1 MDGDS
6 QQGIRPQQSLVQQ
19 QHLLPGGTMNVTM
32 LPTSVTD
39 LVGCVGHEIK
49 VIEDELN
56 RCYDNEDTNAND
68 NDNDKDA
75 RIESLEDAIDDGFM
89 CVDLRVLERKLEV
102 WHRLFSPSLYNK
114 NSRSSRSCSRNNTS
128 NDTTNND
135 TTNNLSDADAYTVT
149 PFFAVKCNPDPLV
162 VEWLARSASH
172 LSLPLGF
179 DCASIAE
186 LELAKAHIEKYDLNS
201 IATTDCNTDNNN
213 NNNNNTTTNNNNT
226 NNKSAVPTTRIVYA
240 NPQRAEAD
248 LMRAL
253 ELFSTPHTTDKKAA
267 PKEASSLLLL
277 DDELW
282 LTLDGVEEVYKI
294 AIARKRFLDKHNPS
308 VRTMPRIK
316 IILRIWVPDGHSQ
329 VPLGEKFGMQL
340 SEIDAVLGA
349 CLEHGILAR
358 DIIGVSFHCGSGCE
372 SVETYLEALE
382 MGRTALAAMDDTL
395 LQTGP
400 QNTTPPHRCWL
411 LDIGGGFPGLDGL
424 YGDDGRFAVT
434 ATTATSSTA
443 MEEKKD
449 ADGEPP
455 TTTVADIA
463 VAVRP
468 ILQSF
473 AAAASNNNVDGS
485 GEQPPPLTIIAE
497 PGRYFVEG
505 AFALA
510 SRIYQKQMLPQTAT
524 SRTPEEEAVASAALD
539 GGIQINES
547 ASDGS
552 SNDIRVYRIPHGV
565 QGVFKDVLLCGES
578 FVPQPLPTAQT
589 QLTQTQSS
597 SRQLYLSRVLGPSG
611 DDSEA
616 ADVVC
621 DACWLPE
628 LEVGDWLVF
637 DRMGAYTLSI
647 ASRAGRPVMRYVM
660 GGEEEEPTKPSHPQ
674 LQKPK

>member
-1 MDGDS
+1 
-6 QQGIRPQQSLVQQ
+6 
-19 QHLLPGGTMNVTM
+19 MNVTM
-32 LPTSVTD
+32 LPSFVTD

-56 RCYDNEDTNAND
+56 RCYDNDND
-68 NDNDKDA
+68 NDNDSDKDT

-102 WHRLFSPSLYNK
+102 WHRLFSPSFYN
-114 NSRSSRSCSRNNTS
+114 NSDKSNSNSNNPS
-128 NDTTNND
+128 DTHTH
-135 TTNNLSDADAYTVT
+135 TYTVT
-149 PFFAVKCNPDPLV
+149 PFFAIKCNPDPLV

-172 LSLPLGF
+172 LKLPLGF

-186 LELAKAHIEKYDLNS
+186 LELAKTRIEKYDLKS
-201 IATTDCNTDNNN
+201 IATSGPYNNN
-213 NNNNNTTTNNNNT
+213 
-226 NNKSAVPTTRIVYA
+226 SAVPTTRIVYA

-253 ELFSTPHTTDKKAA
+253 ELFATPHNPEA
-267 PKEASSLLLL
+267 PTKDVSSSPSSSSLL
-277 DDELW
+277 DDDLW

-294 AIARKRFLDKHNPS
+294 AIARKRFLDKHNPR
-308 VRTMPRIK
+308 VLAMPRIR

-340 SEIDAVLGA
+340 HEIDAVLEA
-349 CLEHGILAR
+349 CLEHGIVSH

-382 MGRTALAAMDDTL
+382 MGRTALAAMDDKL
-395 LQTGP
+395 LQTEAETE
-400 QNTTPPHRCWL
+400 TTPPHRCWL

-424 YGDDGRFAVT
+424 YGDEGRFAA
-434 ATTATSSTA
+434 ATTTTTNNTT

-449 ADGEPP
+449 ADVEPQ

-473 AAAASNNNVDGS
+473 AAVAAAAASDTNVG
-485 GEQPPPLTIIAE
+485 GEQQKQPPPPPLTLIAE

-510 SRIYQKQMLPQTAT
+510 SRIYQKQILPQPTT
-524 SRTPEEEAVASAALD
+524 TTTPEGETEAEVEASTTLG
-539 GGIQINES
+539 GGIQNND
-547 ASDGS
+547 ASDGR
-552 SNDIRVYRIPHGV
+552 NDIRVYRIPHGV

-578 FVPQPLPTAQT
+578 FVPQPLPTTQT
-589 QLTQTQSS
+589 HTNTQTQCTPPK
-597 SRQLYLSRVLGPSG
+597 LYLSRVLGPSG

-621 DACWLPE
+621 DSCWLPE

-660 GGEEEEPTKPSHPQ
+660 GGGGGNTESTVTTTKEAETTQ
-674 LQKPK
+674 